1 MEYRSFSSSRAD
13 RRETARDGRG
23 SSRRAKRRD
32 RRERRRGTLC
42 FLHTFLESTTPWRAG
57 DRATW
62 RPEGEHFNSES
73 LHTAAS
79 RRSLRASRSFSFRET
94 QALFRGG
101 KMLTCEDSRV
111 HEPSIAPTKT
121 PRVFREAAAA
131 TAPTTRAAHVART
144 RPAARSACPRR
155 HPARSAFARDRRE
168 RSISPGA
175 RTRRRHPRL
184 RPLRRHIAFGS
195 TFPRSGR

>member
-1 MEYRSFSSSRAD
+1 M
-13 RRETARDGRG
+13 
-23 SSRRAKRRD
+23 
-32 RRERRRGTLC
+32 LC
-42 FLHTFLESTTPWRAG
+42 CLHTFLESTTPWRAR

-62 RPEGEHFNSES
+62 RPEGEHFNSERS
-73 LHTAAS
+73 HTAAS
-79 RRSLRASRSFSFRET
+79 PTFARFASRSFCLHQTEGR
-94 QALFRGG
+94 LFEADLF
-101 KMLTCEDSRV
+101 MLKCEDSRV

-131 TAPTTRAAHVART
+131 TAPTTRAAHVARS
-144 RPAARSACPRR
+144 RLAARSACPRQ

>member
-1 MEYRSFSSSRAD
+1 M
-13 RRETARDGRG
+13 
-23 SSRRAKRRD
+23 
-32 RRERRRGTLC
+32 LC
-42 FLHTFLESTTPWRAG
+42 CLHTFLESTTPWRAR

-79 RRSLRASRSFSFRET
+79 RRLRASLRARFVFTKRR
-94 QALFRGG
+94 LFEADLF
-101 KMLTCEDSRV
+101 MLKHVKCEDSRV

-131 TAPTTRAAHVART
+131 TAPTTRAAHVARS
-144 RPAARSACPRR
+144 RLAARSACPRR